1 MGLICARL
9 YKSIISD
16 TSTSN
21 MRINF
26 DPQLPHML
34 CVNMYADVC
43 MHGCVSPT
51 CEVMFLYWW
60 RASKALLRTVL
71 RFCSNASN
79 SSSSWSHCACEYRWV
94 SNQLHCLNPTT
105 QAFLTVSTVW
115 FWWMDWRNST
125 AGSCPGGPVY
135 HDDIP
140 WTILTKA
147 TREFGWVNLP
157 RSGGFCICEMSVPKP
172 APWIATNDAY
182 KIKTHFLLNFVRHI
196 VHINPRPPQAT
207 KATRCNWRI
216 SRQDNNVM
224 WHRFALVLRIKDH
237 ISTWYLL

>member
-105 QAFLTVSTVW
+105 QAFSL
-115 FWWMDWRNST
+115 FPLF
-125 AGSCPGGPVY
+125 GSDEWIEETPQLVHVQEDLC
-135 HDDIP
+135 
-140 WTILTKA
+140 TIMILH
-147 TREFGWVNLP
+147 EQYW
-157 RSGGFCICEMSVPKP
+157 
-172 APWIATNDAY
+172 
-182 KIKTHFLLNFVRHI
+182 
-196 VHINPRPPQAT
+196 PRPQESLDELT
-207 KATRCNWRI
+207 Y
-216 SRQDNNVM
+216 QDQGA
-224 WHRFALVLRIKDH
+224 FAYVKWASLNQRRGFQQMMPIK
-237 ISTWYLL
+237 